1 MHSSPTGRGLR
12 VVLLSWRDSGHPEG
26 GGSELYAESV
36 AAGLVARGHEV
47 TVLTARYPGAG
58 REERRDGYRVLRAGG
73 RFTVYL
79 RALLRLLL
87 RRTGPFDV
95 VVDIQNGTPFF
106 ARLVTRR
113 PVVVLCHHVHRE
125 QWGIVFGGSRLGRLL
140 ARVGWW
146 VESEL
151 APRVQRGCRYVTV
164 SEVSR
169 RELEALGVRPEAL
182 TVVHNGTPDPLPGG
196 RRAEVPEVL
205 VLGRVVPHKRVE
217 HAVRAVA
224 ALREEL
230 PDVRLTVVGQGW
242 WSDEVLVEV
251 ERCGVADRVEL
262 VGHVSEERKHQL
274 LARAWVLA
282 TPSVMEGWG
291 LCVVE
296 AASHGTPSVAYRSA
310 GGLAESVLDGLTGLL
325 ADDDEAAFTAALR
338 RMLTDTALREAM
350 GRAGTLHSR
359 RFTHDASVEAFERVL
374 VDAVGAPAAPV
385 VVTLPRPR
393 PAADE
398 LVDEAARAAVG

>member
-1 MHSSPTGRGLR
+1 MPHPGLR

-36 AAGLVARGHEV
+36 AAGLAARGHRV
-47 TVLTARYPGAG
+47 TVLTARYPGAA
-58 REERRDGYRVLRAGG
+58 REQEQDGYRVLRAGG

-79 RALLRLLL
+79 RALLQLLL

-106 ARLVTRR
+106 ARLVTRK

-125 QWGIVFGGSRLGRLL
+125 QWGIVFGGSRVGAVL

-146 VESEL
+146 AESWL

-164 SEVSR
+164 SEVSLR
-169 RELEALGVRPEAL
+169 DLVGLGVRRESV

-196 RRAEVPEVL
+196 ERSPVPEVV

-224 ALREEL
+224 ALREEVPGL
-230 PDVRLTVVGQGW
+230 RLTVVGQGW
-242 WSDEVLVEV
+242 WSEEVAAEV

-262 VGHVSEERKHQL
+262 VGHVSEARKHQL

-338 RMLTDTALREAM
+338 RLLTDADLRDAM
-350 GRAGTLHSR
+350 GRAGALHSR

-374 VDAVGAPAAPV
+374 LAAVGAPAPPLVLA
-385 VVTLPRPR
+385 LPQPR
-393 PAADE
+393 SAADE
-398 LVDEAARAAVG
+398 TVDASERAAVG